1 MAEYEIVSQFTEDAY
16 AKEDCICDRPV
27 CRAKIRKGDPCFYVV
42 TIEPGQPGRNV
53 CAPCY
58 SHYKKNPATSVRPTR
73 RAEQLRPFASAQGS
87 INDRSLLICVQFN
100 SRSMQHNGNVSILYV
115 RSPSANSHNNSNDQP
130 STCGGNASS
139 HCRARHHD
147 TYIMARPVMARLIT
161 VNWSTVAWARLDD
174 SLLFSAS

>member
-16 AKEDCICDRPV
+16 AKEDRICDRPV
-27 CRAKIRKGDPCFYVV
+27 CRAKIRKGDPCFYVA

-87 INDRSLLICVQFN
+87 INDRVAPDMRAIQQSVNAAQRKCEYIICSESLC
-100 SRSMQHNGNVSILYV
+100 
-115 RSPSANSHNNSNDQP
+115 
-130 STCGGNASS
+130 
-139 HCRARHHD
+139 
-147 TYIMARPVMARLIT
+147 
-161 VNWSTVAWARLDD
+161 
-174 SLLFSAS
+174 